1 MTDMKNARNR
11 NEMNDDEVEI
21 DLVPLMYAVW
31 NHLAALLLT
40 SIVVGVAT
48 YFILFVTNVPMYCS
62 KFNVYVNNRSNSG
75 STEFVTS
82 GDISASQSLA
92 KTYTTILESQ
102 PLVMQAAEKAEV
114 SNETKEL
121 LETKSDKVISIENVQ
136 GTEIIEVSVILKD
149 ANEAYNLANAMVKI
163 GPKYLQNI
171 VEGSSMKII
180 DFPKVAKKAEPS
192 KMVKKSLIATLLA
205 FIVFA
210 MMVVIAEFRNNA
222 IRSEK
227 ELKDRFELPVLGV
240 VPNIQ
245 ESYYADEAKSYAS
258 YGG

>member
-1 MTDMKNARNR
+1 MNNARNR
-11 NEMNDDEVEI
+11 NEVNDDEVEI
-21 DLVPLMYAVW
+21 DLVPLMYAIW
-31 NHLAALLLT
+31 NHLAVLILT
-40 SIVVGVAT
+40 SVVVGVAT

-62 KFNVYVNNRSNSG
+62 KFNVYVNNRTNTGVAES
-75 STEFVTS
+75 VTS

-114 SNETKEL
+114 SADTKLL
-121 LETKSDKVISIENVQ
+121 LETQSDKVISVKNVQ
-136 GTEIIEVSVILKD
+136 GTEIIEISVILKD
-149 ANEAYNLANAMVKI
+149 VNEAYNLANAMAKV

-171 VEGSSMKII
+171 VEGSSMKVI
-180 DFPKVAKKAEPS
+180 DYPKVAKKAEPS
-192 KMVKKSLIATLLA
+192 KMVKKSLIATILA

-210 MMVVIAEFRNNA
+210 MMIVISEFRNNA

-227 ELKDRFELPVLGV
+227 ELKERFDLPVLGV
-240 VPNIQ
+240 VPNIP